1 MGSGSPSDFRLGCQ
15 VVGADGSLAGTLV
28 SVLVDAEGFDPKAI
42 VVRDETTLAG
52 RLMSDERY
60 FINDEVV
67 VPIESV
73 ESATGERVQ
82 LSMHTSDVRRQAPYI
97 SYRFKA
103 MSAGQVL
110 LQEAQA
116 IGGGLGLPA
125 ATELANKPPGQV
137 EIDRDENVMLGRT
150 GRKLGHV
157 HDVLFDHG
165 EVVGVVIRP
174 QGWFKQDV
182 VLPIRF
188 ISRADD
194 MALFADLRESDL
206 SRLQPLR

>member
-1 MGSGSPSDFRLGCQ
+1 M
-15 VVGADGSLAGTLV
+15 VGADGSLAGTLV